1 MATILIIED
10 HPLVREG
17 IRSYLERSTFHEVV
31 GECSSG
37 LTGLAKVGE
46 LRPDVVLV
54 DLRLP
59 EMDGIEVL
67 RRVRQEYP
75 LTKVLVVSIHA
86 GTAYVTRA
94 IRNGAHGYLL
104 KNSDIQD
111 LSQAIDAIL
120 SGETYFSPSVST
132 SLDENGSVVDPY
144 EELTSRE
151 REVLQLVAEG
161 RTATDIRDILYIS
174 ARTVEKHR
182 SNLMKKLGLKSHAE
196 VIRYALQRGLIP
208 LIGPGPSSGN

>member
-1 MATILIIED
+1 MATVLIAED

-17 IRSYLERSTFHEVV
+17 IRSYLERSTYHEVV
-31 GECSSG
+31 AECASG
-37 LTGLAKVGE
+37 LTALAKVSE
-46 LRPDVVLV
+46 LNPDIILV

-59 EMDGIEVL
+59 EMDGIEVI
-67 RRVRQEYP
+67 RRVRQEHP
-75 LTKVLVVSIHA
+75 LTKVLVVSMHA
-86 GTAYVTRA
+86 GTAYVVRA

-111 LSQAIDAIL
+111 LARAVDLIL
-120 SGETYFSPSVST
+120 DGGSYFSPSIASIIDET
-132 SLDENGSVVDPY
+132 GELDDPY
-144 EELTSRE
+144 EQLTTRE

-161 RTATDIRDILYIS
+161 KTATDIKDVLYIS

-182 SNLMKKLGLKSHAE
+182 SNLMKKLGLRSHAE

-208 LIGPGPSSGN
+208 LVGPS

>member
-17 IRSYLERSTFHEVV
+17 IRSYLERSSFHKVV
-31 GECSSG
+31 GECASG

-54 DLRLP
+54 DLRIP

-67 RRVRQEYP
+67 RRIRQDYP
-75 LTKVLVVSIHA
+75 LIKILVVSMHA
-86 GTAYVTRA
+86 GSAYVTRA
-94 IRNGAHGYLL
+94 VRNGAHGYLL
-104 KNSDIQD
+104 KNSDIRD
-111 LSQAIDAIL
+111 LSQAIDTIM
-120 SGETYFSPSVST
+120 SGGTWFSPT
-132 SLDENGSVVDPY
+132 IAAAIDENGRVADPY
-144 EELTSRE
+144 EDLTTRE

-161 RTATDIRDILYIS
+161 KTATDIRDILYIS

-208 LIGPGPSSGN
+208 IIGPG

>member
-1 MATILIIED
+1 MASVLIIED

-17 IRSYLERSTFHEVV
+17 IRSYLERSSFHEVV
-31 GECSSG
+31 GESSSG
-37 LTGLAKVGE
+37 LAGLAKVGE

-54 DLRLP
+54 NLRLP

-75 LTKVLVVSIHA
+75 LTKVLVVSMHA

-94 IRNGAHGYLL
+94 VRNGAHGYLL

-111 LSQAIDAIL
+111 LSQAIDTIL
-120 SGETYFSPSVST
+120 SGGTWFSPSIASA
-132 SLDENGSVVDPY
+132 LDETGNVSDPY
-144 EELTSRE
+144 EDLTSCE
-151 REVLQLVAEG
+151 REVLQLVTEG
-161 RTATDIRDILYIS
+161 KTATDIRDILFIS

-208 LIGPGPSSGN
+208 LIGPGPAQAD

>member
-17 IRSYLERSTFHEVV
+17 IRSYLERSSYHEVV
-31 GECSSG
+31 GECASG

-46 LRPDVVLV
+46 LRPDIALV

-59 EMDGIEVL
+59 EMDGIEVI
-67 RRVRQEYP
+67 RRIKQNYP
-75 LTKVLVVSIHA
+75 LTKVLVVSMHA
-86 GTAYVTRA
+86 ESAYVNRA
-94 IRNGAHGYLL
+94 VRNGANGYLL
-104 KNSDIQD
+104 KNSDTQD
-111 LSQAIDAIL
+111 LVNAVDAIL
-120 SGETYFSPSVST
+120 AGGHYFSPSIASLLDDAGNVS
-132 SLDENGSVVDPY
+132 DPY
-144 EELTSRE
+144 DNLTNRE

-161 RTATDIRDILYIS
+161 KTASDIKEVLFIS

-182 SNLMKKLGLKSHAE
+182 SNLMKKLGLHSHAE

-208 LIGPGPSSGN
+208 LVGPSSPAS

>member
-17 IRSYLERSTFHEVV
+17 IRSYLERSTYHEVV
-31 GECSSG
+31 GESASG
-37 LTGLAKVGE
+37 LAGLAKVGE

-67 RRVRQEYP
+67 RRIRQDYP
-75 LTKVLVVSIHA
+75 LTRILVVTMHS

-94 IRNGAHGYLL
+94 VRNGAHGYLL

-111 LSQAIDAIL
+111 LATAIDTIL
-120 SGETYFSPSVST
+120 SGSTWFSPSVASA
-132 SLDENGSVVDPY
+132 LDDEGHVVDPY

-208 LIGPGPSSGN
+208 LLGPGPSSAP